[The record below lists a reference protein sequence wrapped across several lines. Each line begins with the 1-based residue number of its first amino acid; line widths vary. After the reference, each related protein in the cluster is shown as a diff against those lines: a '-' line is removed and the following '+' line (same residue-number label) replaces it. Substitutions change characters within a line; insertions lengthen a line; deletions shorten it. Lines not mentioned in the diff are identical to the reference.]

1 MILNRRQ
8 FREILA
14 WSVAG
19 CALVGAAIAVAAD
32 KADGPKYAAASSGT
46 RWLESPSGL
55 TVKMLVEQ
63 SNLQGP
69 EVEIGEIT
77 FPAGY
82 KKSPPHRHG
91 HVEIFYVLSGK
102 LGHEVN
108 GERHV
113 IEPGMVGIVR
123 PGDHVVH
130 SVESDEPV
138 RGLVIWTPAGEADA
152 LIKAGV
158 FKARGIDDKRP

>member
-1 MILNRRQ
+1 MIQNRRQ
-8 FREILA
+8 VRELLA
-14 WSVAG
+14 WGVAG
-19 CALVGAAIAVAAD
+19 CALVGAAIALAAD
-32 KADGPKYAAASSGT
+32 KADNPKYSAASSGT

-55 TVKMLVEQ
+55 TVKVLVEQ
-63 SNLQGP
+63 SNLQGT
-69 EVEIGEIT
+69 EVEVGEIT

-82 KKSPPHRHG
+82 KKSPAHKHA

-108 GERHV
+108 GQRHV

-138 RGLVIWTPAGEADA
+138 RGLVIWTPGGEADA
-152 LIKAGV
+152 LVKAGV
-158 FKARGIDDKRP
+158 FKSRPIDDKKP

>member
-1 MILNRRQ
+1 MMPAKTRLRG
-8 FREILA
+8 FLA
-14 WSVAG
+14 WGVTG
-19 CALVGAAIAVAAD
+19 CALVAGGLALADHRADHSKYAPSGAGTRLL
-32 KADGPKYAAASSGT
+32 DGPSG
-46 RWLESPSGL
+46 
-55 TVKMLVEQ
+55 VKVKLLVEQ
-63 SNLQGP
+63 SNLGGT

-82 KKSPPHRHG
+82 KKSPAHGHG

-108 GERHV
+108 GTKHT

-123 PGDHVVH
+123 PGDRVVH

-138 RGLVIWTPAGEADA
+138 RALVIWAPAGEADT
-152 LIKAGV
+152 LVRAGV
-158 FKARGIDDKRP
+158 FKPRPIDDNK